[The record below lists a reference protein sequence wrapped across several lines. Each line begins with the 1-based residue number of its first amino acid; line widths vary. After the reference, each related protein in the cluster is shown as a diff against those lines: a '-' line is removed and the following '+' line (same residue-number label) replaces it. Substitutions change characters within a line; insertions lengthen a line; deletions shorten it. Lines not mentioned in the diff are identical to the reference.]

1 MIKFRTLFIGLALVA
16 ALMMVSACSSNEPT
30 GQPTAAK
37 ETPAQPAAAQQE
49 SKPAAEMNQ
58 TSQAQPAAEAQ
69 PAAQTAQQAEQ
80 TAQPA
85 EAAPQTL
92 AITGMV
98 EKTDAGIVIATGM
111 GKYLVN
117 GQDLSNMIGKTVN
130 VTGTVQEAMGTYT
143 IDVVS
148 VEEAK

>member
-1 MIKFRTLFIGLALVA
+1 MIKFRTLFIGLAVVA
-16 ALMMVSACSSNEPT
+16 ALMMVSACSSKEPT
-30 GQPTAAK
+30 GQSSAAK

-58 TSQAQPAAEAQ
+58 TAKAQ

-85 EAAPQTL
+85 EAKPQTL

-98 EKTDAGIVIATGM
+98 EKSDQGIVIATGM

-117 GQDLSNMIGKTVN
+117 GPDLSNMIGKTVN

-143 IDVVS
+143 IDVES